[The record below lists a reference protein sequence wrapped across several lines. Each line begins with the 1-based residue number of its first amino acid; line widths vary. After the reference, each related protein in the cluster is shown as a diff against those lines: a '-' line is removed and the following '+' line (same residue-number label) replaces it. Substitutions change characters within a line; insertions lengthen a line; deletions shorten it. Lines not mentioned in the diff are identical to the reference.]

1 MTFCYDSYGSLLSS
15 LKADGYISGKLDG
28 REVPINSKILRLRH
42 DVDTDILG
50 VLPLAAVEE
59 SVGFASTWYFLYDN
73 PIYNLFSDEVMSIV
87 NKLVVNGHTVGLH
100 VDAARYSDFHEMKES
115 MNICYS
121 LFNQLSKAC
130 GFESNLISKVFSFHR
145 PAQWLL
151 ENNVVIDDWV
161 NAYRDDYFGM
171 NEKVVYISD
180 SNRREFWKEDRIN
193 IARDSNRNI
202 TLLTHPAWWH
212 NNQLDSDKTFD
223 YLVLSLGAYRTRKTV
238 AGTAKR
244 YAIRMPEENI
254 RC

>member
-1 MTFCYDSYGSLLSS
+1 
-15 LKADGYISGKLDG
+15 
-28 REVPINSKILRLRH
+28 
-42 DVDTDILG
+42 
-50 VLPLAAVEE
+50 
-59 SVGFASTWYFLYDN
+59 
-73 PIYNLFSDEVMSIV
+73 MSIV

-121 LFNQLSKAC
+121 LFNQMSKAC
-130 GFESNLISKVFSFHR
+130 GFESNLISKVFSFHH

-151 ENNVVIDDWV
+151 ENNVVIEDWV

-193 IARDSNRNI
+193 IAKDSNRNI
-202 TLLTHPAWWH
+202 TLLTHPVWWH
-212 NNQLDSDKTFD
+212 NSPIDSDETFYYIVSSIGD
-223 YLVLSLGAYRTRKTV
+223 YRVRRTVSETI
-238 AGTAKR
+238 KR
-244 YAIRMPEENI
+244 YVADMPEEYI